1 MQNGR
6 GWRAARAEALRR
18 SRTLVVTC
26 AATLTGNSSG
36 GTTRRNRMRSWS
48 TPPEIVNNVAH
59 RLEFDLGDDPHD
71 VLEATSMS
79 AYVGPSGT
87 SISAL

>member
-1 MQNGR
+1 MCGDADGQLFR
-6 GWRAARAEALRR
+6 RDDASKSDEVVVDAA
-18 SRTLVVTC
+18 
-26 AATLTGNSSG
+26 
-36 GTTRRNRMRSWS
+36 
-48 TPPEIVNNVAH
+48 EIVNNVAH